1 MNRVYPSKIGIE
13 ILIITGLPLALVLFI
28 SAFQGFNWV
37 GIGVVVFL
45 CLLMLYLFRFT
56 KYTIEGN
63 DLKISS
69 GFLYN
74 KKISI
79 RSIRKIKAT
88 NNPLSAPA
96 VSLDRLEIV
105 FDKNERVLISPKE
118 KDAFVAHIQTL
129 NPAVEVDLKK

>member
-13 ILIITGLPLALVLFI
+13 ILIITGLPLAVVFFI
-28 SAFQGFNWV
+28 SAFRGFNWV
-37 GIGVVVFL
+37 GIGVVVFI

-96 VSLDRLEIV
+96 VSLDRLEII
-105 FDKNERVLISPKE
+105 FDNNERVLISPKE
-118 KDAFVAHIQTL
+118 KEAFVAHIQTL

>member
-13 ILIITGLPLALVLFI
+13 ILIITGLPLVVVLFI
-28 SAFQGFNWV
+28 SVFQGFNWV
-37 GIGVVVFL
+37 GISVVVFI

-63 DLKISS
+63 NLKISS

-74 KKISI
+74 KKINIGSI
-79 RSIRKIKAT
+79 QKIKGT

-105 FDKNERVLISPKE
+105 FDKNERVLISPKQKNE
-118 KDAFVAHIQTL
+118 FVAHIQSL
-129 NPAVEVDLKK
+129 NPTVEVNLKK

>member
-13 ILIITGLPLALVLFI
+13 ILIITGLPLVVVLFI
-28 SAFQGFNWV
+28 SVFQGFNWV
-37 GIGVVVFL
+37 GISVVVFI